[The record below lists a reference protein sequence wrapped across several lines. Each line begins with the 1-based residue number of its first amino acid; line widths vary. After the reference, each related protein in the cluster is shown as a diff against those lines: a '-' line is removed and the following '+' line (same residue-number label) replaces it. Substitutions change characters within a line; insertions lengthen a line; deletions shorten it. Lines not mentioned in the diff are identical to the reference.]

1 MMIALSW
8 LISVCA
14 YCATRPAG
22 VGYASV
28 VALLA
33 LALALLPVLAG

>member
-1 MMIALSW
+1 MMVYLSW

-22 VGYASV
+22 VGYAAV
-28 VALLA
+28 VAV